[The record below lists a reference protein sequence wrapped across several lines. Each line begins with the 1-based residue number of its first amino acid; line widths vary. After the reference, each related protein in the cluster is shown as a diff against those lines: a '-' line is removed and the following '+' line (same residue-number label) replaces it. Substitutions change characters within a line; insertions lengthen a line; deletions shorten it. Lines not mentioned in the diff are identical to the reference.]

1 MICQT
6 LEISCKGLVETV
18 VIGFPF
24 NQDGPCHMVE
34 LHKAFLFKAQAKSIH
49 EGRPLDKAHRQPIGP
64 KQIEKIR
71 KHISTPR
78 VSSLPSFLEV
88 RR

>member
-1 MICQT
+1 MICQA

-24 NQDGPCHMVE
+24 DQDGPCHVVE
-34 LHKAFLFKAQAKSIH
+34 LHKTFLFKAQAESIH
-49 EGRPLDKAHRQPIGP
+49 ESSPLDKPHRQSIGP

-71 KHISTPR
+71 KHLNTPR
-78 VSSLPSFLEV
+78 VSSLLSF
-88 RR
+88 